1 MDLAKLQMFVKIAEL
16 GSLSKA
22 SAQYDMGPSTL
33 SRQMSA
39 FELECKGR
47 LFLRTGRGLVLTELG
62 QKILPQA
69 KALLHDAACLSDEI
83 RGSAGVP
90 RGTVRLA
97 VVPSMTAPLVA
108 RIILE
113 ARKRYPEVI
122 IHVTE
127 GFSGQ
132 IEEWLALGRVDLGF
146 VLRPSANSVTDK
158 PLAYSQLCLVGA
170 IGDSLTEDDEVDFC
184 HLAGQ
189 SILLPSQPSTFRS
202 FLEQIA
208 RRNGVSFKVVAEIDS
223 VAIMKEVVAAGVGY
237 ALLSATTVQQE
248 VDQKI
253 LSISRLINPQISRRV
268 YLSTTAQ
275 KTGDLATREIS
286 RLIRQVTE
294 EILGVVNEPVIDAVA
309 SSSESVA
316 PMEGAF
322 YVPNPE

>member
-22 SAQYDMGPSTL
+22 SAQYDMGASTL

-39 FELECKGR
+39 FEAEYKGR

-62 QKILPQA
+62 QKILPRA
-69 KALLHDAACLSDEI
+69 RELLADADRLAAEI

-97 VVPSMTAPLVA
+97 VVPSVTAPLVA

-113 ARKRYPEVI
+113 AQRRYPEVTL
-122 IHVTE
+122 HVTE
-127 GFSGQ
+127 AFSGQ

-146 VLRPSANSVTDK
+146 VLRPSANSVTEK
-158 PLAYSQLCLVGA
+158 PLARSQLCVVGPA
-170 IGDSLTEDDEVDFC
+170 GDSLTAPDEVDFSC
-184 HLAGQ
+184 LDGQ
-189 SILLPSQPSTFRS
+189 SILLPSQPSNFRS

-208 RRNGVSFKVVAEIDS
+208 RRNGVTFKVAAEIDS

-237 ALLSATTVQQE
+237 ALLSASTVQQE
-248 VDQKI
+248 VQQQR
-253 LSISRLINPQISRRV
+253 LSIARLINPKVSRQV

-275 KTGDLATREIS
+275 KSGDLATREIS
-286 RLIRQVTE
+286 RLIRQVSE
-294 EILGVVNEPVIDAVA
+294 ELLGVVEEPSTGDAA
-309 SSSESVA
+309 PDESVSPA
-316 PMEGAF
+316 AEAF

>member
-1 MDLAKLQMFVKIAEL
+1 MDLAKLQMFVKVAEL

-22 SAQYDMGPSTL
+22 SAQYDMGASTL

-39 FELECKGR
+39 FEAEYKGR

-69 KALLHDAACLSDEI
+69 RALLAEAECLAAEI

-108 RIILE
+108 HIVLE
-113 ARKRYPEVI
+113 ARRRFPEVTL
-122 IHVTE
+122 HVTE
-127 GFSGQ
+127 AFSGQ

-146 VLRPSANSVTDK
+146 VLRPGANSVTDK
-158 PLAYSQLCLVGA
+158 PLARSHLCVVGPS
-170 IGDSLTEDDEVDFC
+170 GDPLTAADEVDFSC
-184 HLAGQ
+184 LDGK
-189 SILLPSQPSTFRS
+189 SIVLPSQPSNFRS
-202 FLEQIA
+202 FLEQVA
-208 RRNGVSFKVVAEIDS
+208 RRNGVSFHVAAEIDS

-237 ALLSATTVQQE
+237 ALLSASTVQQE
-248 VDQKI
+248 VEQQR
-253 LSISRLINPQISRRV
+253 LNVARLINPRVSRQV

-275 KTGDLATREIS
+275 KSGDLATREIC
-286 RLIRQVTE
+286 RLIRQVSE
-294 EILGVVNEPVIDAVA
+294 ERLGVMDDVLGGDGAVDECA
-309 SSSESVA
+309 A
-316 PMEGAF
+316 PGAEAF

>member
-1 MDLAKLQMFVKIAEL
+1 MDLAKLQMFVKVAEL

-22 SAQYDMGPSTL
+22 SAQYEMGASTL

-39 FELECKGR
+39 FEAEYKGR
-47 LFLRTGRGLVLTELG
+47 LFLRTGRGLTLTELG

-69 KALLHDAACLSDEI
+69 RALLRDADLLSAEI

-113 ARKRYPEVI
+113 ARRRFPEVT

-146 VLRPSANSVTDK
+146 VLRPGANSVTDK
-158 PLAYSQLCLVGA
+158 PLAYSQLCLVGVV
-170 IGDSLTEDDEVDFC
+170 GDALTTGDEVDFSC
-184 HLAGQ
+184 LAGQ
-189 SILLPSQPSTFRS
+189 PVLLPSQPSTFRS
-202 FLEQIA
+202 FLEQVA
-208 RRNGVSFKVVAEIDS
+208 RRNGVTFKVVAEIDS
-223 VAIMKEVVAAGVGY
+223 VSIMKEVVAAGVGY
-237 ALLSATTVQQE
+237 ALLSATTVQEE
-248 VDQKI
+248 VAQGR
-253 LSISRLINPQISRRV
+253 LSLARLINPQVSRRV

-275 KTGDLATREIS
+275 KSGDLATREIS

-294 EILGVVNEPVIDAVA
+294 EVLGAIDELAVEGAAPVA
-309 SSSESVA
+309 SAA
-316 PMEGAF
+316 PEEVF

>member
-22 SAQYDMGPSTL
+22 SAQYDMGASTL

-39 FELECKGR
+39 FEAEYKGR

-69 KALLHDAACLSDEI
+69 RELLNNAELLSAEI

-113 ARKRYPEVI
+113 ARKRYPEVTI
-122 IHVTE
+122 SVTE

-146 VLRPSANSVTDK
+146 VLRPNANSVSDK
-158 PLAYSQLCLVGA
+158 PLAYSQLCLVGPA
-170 IGDSLTEDDEVDFC
+170 GDPLTQGPEVDFSR
-184 HLAGQ
+184 LAGQ
-189 SILLPSQPSTFRS
+189 AMLLPSQPSTFRS
-202 FLEQIA
+202 FLEQIG

-237 ALLSATTVQQE
+237 ALLSAATVQQE
-248 VDQKI
+248 VDQGR
-253 LSISRLINPQISRRV
+253 LSVARLINPQVSRRV

-275 KTGDLATREIS
+275 KSGDLATREIS

-294 EILGVVNEPVIDAVA
+294 ELLGVIAEPAAGAVPPDGAVA
-309 SSSESVA
+309 DAEV
-316 PMEGAF
+316 AF